1 MSMEWLRQLLDA
13 LWDKLKIIFE
23 RALNAPEIIRAW
35 SEGRASLGDR
45 ASLIV
50 ALVLV
55 VAVLAWIVNFF
66 KAGFWKKLGMLF
78 SAALIVFAAA
88 VVLSFFS
95 TTGESPALES
105 PDPGG
110 ALAPPQV
117 SGAAENPADAPAPS
131 ASPSPEQPSYR
142 RSDGQYSLARG
153 EIDPLSRRASG
164 MWRLCDDTISWQ
176 LGDDLVLQMSRLNS
190 LPGVGRF
197 GVEEMAQYGET
208 ACIRLTRTEGGSEAG
223 TDRRSECVLEIRV
236 LPGAKLAR
244 QSWYAEAPSYVSAG
258 EQVGYFITENS
269 DREVMFLEKDESI
282 ANPDGDAVYALCLG
296 RQIEGDVVLV
306 KARAFTSET
315 AEDHVEYTETNPGTD
330 EELHRRLL
338 ELCRAVFD
346 GRIRLLRG
354 LSEESIAALLPGKLV
369 DSAVGTPSGRGGFT
383 IPCTRLL
390 EMRRS
395 ETLGALIRLTGPGP
409 NGEELLYSLVS
420 GAALYDNIRMDR
432 YFTWRETYEAGW
444 LEPDAEMTAF
454 LGCPAVACDGGW
466 VLDPGDFFSSSSGEM
481 MENYYFLST
490 QLLTPAPTP
499 EPTPEPAPTETP
511 ADTTEGEANHG

>member
-105 PDPGG
+105 PDASATP
-110 ALAPPQV
+110 APPQV

-131 ASPSPEQPSYR
+131 ASPEQPSYR

-153 EIDPLSRRASG
+153 EIDPLSMRASG

-176 LGDDLVLQMSRLNS
+176 LGDGLVLQMSRLNS

-197 GVEEMAQYGET
+197 GKAT
-208 ACIRLTRTEGGSEAG
+208 TRTNDENNKKTFADVAG
-223 TDRRSECVLEIRV
+223 ADEEKEELRV
-236 LPGAKLAR
+236 LIG
-244 QSWYAEAPSYVSAG
+244 
-258 EQVGYFITENS
+258 
-269 DREVMFLEKDESI
+269 
-282 ANPDGDAVYALCLG
+282 
-296 RQIEGDVVLV
+296 
-306 KARAFTSET
+306 
-315 AEDHVEYTETNPGTD
+315 
-330 EELHRRLL
+330 
-338 ELCRAVFD
+338 
-346 GRIRLLRG
+346 
-354 LSEESIAALLPGKLV
+354 
-369 DSAVGTPSGRGGFT
+369 
-383 IPCTRLL
+383 
-390 EMRRS
+390 
-395 ETLGALIRLTGPGP
+395 RLTGREEVLPIVRGNGP
-409 NGEELLYSLVS
+409 VVVLSRSVHACERLLMEQAYKAMSCRDLLHHLHCELVVVCGHIGGRVDRCQLMLCGGNLVVLRLGKDPELPELLVQILH
-420 GAALYDNIRMDR
+420 
-432 YFTWRETYEAGW
+432 E
-444 LEPDAEMTAF
+444 
-454 LGCPAVACDGGW
+454 
-466 VLDPGDFFSSSSGEM
+466 
-481 MENYYFLST
+481 
-490 QLLTPAPTP
+490 
-499 EPTPEPAPTETP
+499 
-511 ADTTEGEANHG
+511 

>member
-23 RALNAPEIIRAW
+23 RALNAP
-35 SEGRASLGDR
+35 
-45 ASLIV
+45 V
-50 ALVLV
+50 VLV

-66 KAGFWKKLGMLF
+66 KAGFWKKVGMLF

-105 PDPGG
+105 PDASATP
-110 ALAPPQV
+110 APPQV
-117 SGAAENPADAPAPS
+117 K
-131 ASPSPEQPSYR
+131 
-142 RSDGQYSLARG
+142 YSLARG
-153 EIDPLSRRASG
+153 EIDPLSMRASG

-176 LGDDLVLQMSRLNS
+176 LGDGLVLQMSRLNS

-197 GVEEMAQYGET
+197 GVEELAQYGET
-208 ACIRLTRTEGGSEAG
+208 ANIRLTRTEGGSEAG
-223 TDRRSECVLEIRV
+223 TERHSECVLEIRV

-244 QSWYAEAPSYVSAG
+244 QSWYAEAPSYISAG
-258 EQVGYFITENS
+258 EQLGYFITENS

-282 ANPDGDAVYALCLG
+282 ATPDGDAVYALCLG

-315 AEDHVEYTETNPGTD
+315 SEDHVEYTETNPGTD

-354 LSEESIAALLPGKLV
+354 LSEESVAALLPGKLV
-369 DSAVGTPSGRGGFT
+369 DSAVGTPSGRGGFS

-395 ETLGALIRLTGPGP
+395 ESLGALIRLTGPGP

-499 EPTPEPAPTETP
+499 EPTPEPAGEAAETP
-511 ADTTEGEANHG
+511 ADLTEGEANNG